1 MARIN
6 TSKFLSSDNYYSAID
21 KDNEFGQTAMV
32 INPLITDQYDYAFT
46 DDIVLLNE
54 RKDTSEKLYDIWI
67 NSPYY
72 KIYQTQN
79 KSENTDTIS
88 KTLPKIPKDDI
99 SKIFYYMKNKL
110 QQVKNITTYELVIA
124 INEFFNFDYNYVVK
138 KVLSPKI
145 KSEILEDYYNNG
157 MKERMDNN
165 IAEKLF

>member
-1 MARIN
+1 
-6 TSKFLSSDNYYSAID
+6 
-21 KDNEFGQTAMV
+21 
-32 INPLITDQYDYAFT
+32 
-46 DDIVLLNE
+46 
-54 RKDTSEKLYDIWI
+54 
-67 NSPYY
+67 
-72 KIYQTQN
+72 
-79 KSENTDTIS
+79 
-88 KTLPKIPKDDI
+88 
-99 SKIFYYMKNKL
+99 MKNKL